1 MKQQGP
7 HVADVP
13 LVFFAA
19 THLLTP
25 ASVTVDTSNE
35 SVGWLVFSGTF
46 SIYKLYHTAVV

>member
-25 ASVTVDTSNE
+25 ASITVDTSIM
-35 SVGWLVFSGTF
+35 SLLVGWYSVALSAYI
-46 SIYKLYHTAVV
+46 SYIILQ